1 MDRNNKEKNKKK
13 CANVSCG
20 LEIHTGDDALILQR
34 VVIGLLRPIP
44 LEETPLF
51 FHDDECLKEFFLQF
65 HRREIT
71 RKNSVVIECRINN
84 ICVT

>member
-20 LEIHTGDDALILQR
+20 LEIHTGDDVLILQR

-51 FHDDECLKEFFLQF
+51 FHDDECLKEFFCNSTDEKLP
-65 HRREIT
+65 RRIP
-71 RKNSVVIECRINN
+71 
-84 ICVT
+84 